1 MTFMASDDKQGV
13 HVLAEAGFHYF
24 PSPDSDDDMERI
36 AHLFLYCETAVQE
49 WPGYRRSME
58 ENGARSREQS
68 DHIERHCVNV
78 FRELRDKIAEAI
90 DTNNL
95 ALISDPRLGDCLLH
109 ASATLALYAEP
120 SSLLEYRR
128 MILPEL
134 DGLPPSEKPQEG
146 DFHRALWDGKWN
158 TETDQLPAKVTL
170 AETRRSRH
178 LHENDGL
185 YNTNGRLDPPALA
198 GELDPLFPATEPIMP
213 LSELQLAFV
222 RARLRLA
229 GKRAGLKKEQI
240 DFLVRMALDGA
251 KQEDNPTAWRAIR
264 DRKRAELWDEVQS
277 ILAYLR

>member
-1 MTFMASDDKQGV
+1 
-13 HVLAEAGFHYF
+13 
-24 PSPDSDDDMERI
+24 MERI
-36 AHLFLYCETAVQE
+36 AHVFLYCETAVKE
-49 WPGYRRSME
+49 WPSYRRAME
-58 ENGARSREQS
+58 DNGTRLREES
-68 DHIERHCVNV
+68 DHIEKHCVNV
-78 FRELRDKIAEAI
+78 FRDLRDKIAEAI

-95 ALISDPRLGDCLLH
+95 ALISDPRLGERLVH
-109 ASATLALYAEP
+109 ASATLALYADP

-134 DGLPPSEKPQEG
+134 DGLPPSEKPHEG
-146 DFHRALWDGKWN
+146 DFYRALWDGKWD
-158 TETDQLPAKVTL
+158 TETDQLPSKVTF

-185 YNTNGRLDPPALA
+185 YNTNGRLDPAALA

-213 LSELQLAFV
+213 LSGLQLAFV

-251 KQEDNPTAWRAIR
+251 KQEDNPSAWRAIR
-264 DRKRAELWDEVQS
+264 DRKCAELWAEVQS
-277 ILAYLR
+277 ILAYLT